1 MLLQVVVMSV
11 LLGASSFGAGMLPLS
26 FVFSKNQVDRLA
38 VLGTGLLLGAALGVI
53 IPEGVE
59 TIAVAYPNQPFP
71 ISQVALSLLVGFTLM
86 LIIEQLVTPNA
97 HAHDAS
103 SDLVMRPKNTPALTL
118 EFDADLG
125 DLENSQGSSVLPQSL
140 ETGSGRERA
149 FPLTLGLVIH
159 SLADGIALGAATLA
173 KTKPGTANTVS
184 FIVFLALLLHKAP
197 TSLALTT
204 SLIATNLPRPDCKKY
219 LAVFSASTPLSA
231 IASYLLFSLL
241 GDGDGG
247 GLTGVALLLS
257 GGTFLYVATVL
268 QPVSHHS
275 ATAADINPLTRV
287 LHITAGIFIP
297 YGLSTFLGHGH

>member
-1 MLLQVVVMSV
+1 MSA
-11 LLGASSFGAGMLPLS
+11 LLGACSFGAGMLPLS
-26 FVFSKNQVDRLA
+26 FVFAKNQVDRLA
-38 VLGTGLLLGAALGVI
+38 ALGTGLLLGAALGVI
-53 IPEGVE
+53 IPEGME
-59 TIAVAYPNQPFP
+59 TIVAAHPNQPFP

-97 HAHDAS
+97 HTHDAS
-103 SDLVMRPKNTPALTL
+103 SDLIMRPKNTPLTL

-125 DLENSQGSSVLPQSL
+125 DLESSQGSSVLPQSL

-159 SLADGIALGAATLA
+159 SLADGIALGAANLA
-173 KTKPGTANTVS
+173 KTTPGTANTVS

-204 SLIATNLPRPDCKKY
+204 SLIATNLPRPDCKKH

-268 QPVSHHS
+268 QPISHHS
-275 ATAADINPLTRV
+275 ATAADIKPLTRV

-297 YGLSTFLGHGH
+297 YGLSTFLGRGH